1 MTDATLA
8 AGASCVL
15 SFDVL
20 TTAGGPWTFT
30 DTITLTNIGGS
41 TSGLSATVK
50 DALPA
55 GVTVAGVTPGKG
67 VSTVNCATYT
77 SPFSC
82 TVTLS
87 AGLAVNGTASFTY
100 ATTVPNTTG
109 RITNYMAVDPN
120 GGSTVPVDQSVGCAS
135 VDTRVIGS

>member
-30 DTITLTNIGGS
+30 YTITLTNIGGS
-41 TSGLSATVK
+41 TSGLSARVK

-55 GVTVAGVTPGKG
+55 GVTVAGVTPGSYHDG
-67 VSTVNCATYT
+67 PNIHISAHQAR
-77 SPFSC
+77 SP
-82 TVTLS
+82 
-87 AGLAVNGTASFTY
+87 
-100 ATTVPNTTG
+100 
-109 RITNYMAVDPN
+109 R
-120 GGSTVPVDQSVGCAS
+120 
-135 VDTRVIGS
+135 